1 MTTRAPFPSR
11 SVLLIQAS
19 IGLAAWCLAG
29 QVHAQVVEPATDAGA
44 PVPAAGAKDTASPGK
59 AGQGG
64 ARGTPPRREAVS
76 RGPVQARHY
85 PSSPLPP
92 VPAPPSKR

>member
-29 QVHAQVVEPATDAGA
+29 QVHAQAVEPSIDSGATVA
-44 PVPAAGAKDTASPGK
+44 AAGAMDTASIAK
-59 AGQGG
+59 AGKGG
-64 ARGTPPRREAVS
+64 AHSVPRRREAVS

>member
-1 MTTRAPFPSR
+1 MTTHATFPSR
-11 SVLLIQAS
+11 KLPLIQVGL
-19 IGLAAWCLAG
+19 GLAALCLAV
-29 QVHAQVVEPATDAGA
+29 QVHAQAVEPVTDAATVVPMVGGGGA
-44 PVPAAGAKDTASPGK
+44 ATSDRADK
-59 AGQGG
+59 GG
-64 ARGTPPRREAVS
+64 ARSAPRRREAVS